1 MIAYATLT
9 VLPSI
14 DELGAMW
21 PAWLCLAAVG
31 ALYIYCEIK
40 DRQEWN
46 RYRHRMKRREMA
58 DRIKSRQN
66 SRN

>member
-1 MIAYATLT
+1 MIAYAPLT

-21 PAWLCLAAVG
+21 PAWLCLSAVG
-31 ALYIYCEIK
+31 ILYIYCEIK
-40 DRQEWN
+40 YRQEWN